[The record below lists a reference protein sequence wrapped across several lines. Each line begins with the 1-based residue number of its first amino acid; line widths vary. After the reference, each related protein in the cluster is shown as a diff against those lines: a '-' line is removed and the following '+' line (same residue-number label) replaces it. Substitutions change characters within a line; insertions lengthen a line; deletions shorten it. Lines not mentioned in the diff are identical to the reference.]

1 MAKTK
6 TSSNVKK
13 IIIMIAITFGLLI
26 IFRLGA
32 FVTLPFINTDLII
45 GSSEATSGTIDF
57 GFLDVFTGGALS
69 SFSILCLGISPYI
82 TASIVIQ
89 LLQMDIVPR
98 FKELAEEGEEGK
110 QKLNQY
116 TRYIAL
122 GLAFVQSLTLAI
134 GVNANYHGAYFIT
147 EFDDIFSSS
156 SVVFGYLYISLVAT
170 AGTAFCLWLS
180 ELITSKGFG
189 NGSSM
194 LIVAGILATF
204 PQMFVEL
211 WTQLVATE
219 ETKNIFVFILVIVMF
234 LAVIVFIVFM
244 EGAQRKIPVQYANRP
259 AAASFSGRSDSNI
272 PIKLNSASVI
282 PVIFASTL
290 MSIPAIVIQVLN
302 LDPHHGVG
310 YWLNQIFTTTSY
322 DANGNVTINSIGFA
336 LYILLIVIFSFF
348 YSFLQLSPDKM
359 SENLQKQNA
368 YVPGVRPGEETT
380 GYISRV
386 LFKITVVGATYLSIV
401 AILPIVMTVLFDLP
415 SSAQIGGTSLIIVV
429 GVAIESWKQI
439 KQANQEKQYR
449 GFIG

>member
-13 IIIMIAITFGLLI
+13 LVLMILITFGLLI
-26 IFRLGA
+26 VFRLGA
-32 FVTLPFINTDLII
+32 FITLPFVNHEII
-45 GSSEATSGTIDF
+45 GSSAQQNSALIDF

-69 SFSILCLGISPYI
+69 SYSILCLGISPYI

-89 LLQMDIVPR
+89 LLQMDIIPR

-116 TRYIAL
+116 TRYLAL
-122 GLAFVQSLTLAI
+122 ALAFIQALTLTI
-134 GVNANYHGAYFIT
+134 GIQVNHNGALFYASDFV
-147 EFDDIFSSS
+147 DDSATLVYIFAA
-156 SVVFGYLYISLVAT
+156 LVAT

-180 ELITSKGFG
+180 EIITARGFG

-211 WTQLVATE
+211 IEQLIKNDV
-219 ETKNIFVFILVIVMF
+219 TKNILVFILVMVMF
-234 LAVIVFIVFM
+234 IAVIVFIVFM
-244 EGAQRKIPVQYANRP
+244 EGAQRKIPIQYANRP

-290 MSIPAIVIQVLN
+290 MSIPAIVIQVLK
-302 LDPHHGVG
+302 LDTTAGVG
-310 YWLNQIFTTTSY
+310 YWLNQIFTTTSTSA
-322 DANGNVTINSIGFA
+322 DGSNVTINAIGFA
-336 LYILLIVIFSFF
+336 IYVILIVVFSFF

-368 YVPGVRPGEETT
+368 YIPGVRPGEETT

-401 AILPIVMTVLFDLP
+401 AILPILMTVIFNLP

-429 GVAIESWKQI
+429 GVAIETWKQM
-439 KQANQEKQYR
+439 KQFNQDKQYR
-449 GFIG
+449 GFIE

>member
-1 MAKTK
+1 MAKVK

-13 IIIMIAITFGLLI
+13 LVIAILITFALLI
-26 IFRLGA
+26 FFRLGA
-32 FVTLPFINTDLII
+32 FITLPFINHDVI
-45 GSSEATSGTIDF
+45 GSSAGQSVNIDF

-69 SFSILCLGISPYI
+69 SYSILCLGISPYI
-82 TASIVIQ
+82 TASIVTQ

-122 GLAFVQSLTLAI
+122 GLAFIQALTLTVGI
-134 GVNANYHGAYFIT
+134 QVNYNGALFEATMFVEDYLGLVC
-147 EFDDIFSSS
+147 IFAA
-156 SVVFGYLYISLVAT
+156 LVAT
-170 AGTAFCLWLS
+170 AGTAFCLWLA

-211 WTQLVATE
+211 WAQLIATE
-219 ETKNIFVFILVIVMF
+219 ETKNIFVFILVIVML

-290 MSIPAIVIQVLN
+290 MSLPAVVIQVLN
-302 LDPHHGVG
+302 LHTDHGVG
-310 YWLNQIFTTTSY
+310 YWLNQIFSTTSV
-322 DANGNVTINSIGFA
+322 DASGNVVINSIGFA
-336 LYILLIVIFSFF
+336 LYILLIVVFSFF

-386 LFKITVVGATYLSIV
+386 LFKITVVGATYLAIV
-401 AILPIVMTVLFDLP
+401 AILPILMTVLFDLP

-429 GVAIESWKQI
+429 GVAIESWNQI

>member
-1 MAKTK
+1 MAKAK
-6 TSSNVKK
+6 LSSNVKK
-13 IIIMIAITFGLLI
+13 LIIMILITFGLLI
-26 IFRLGA
+26 VFRLGA
-32 FVTLPFINTDLII
+32 FITLPFVSHDVI
-45 GSSEATSGTIDF
+45 GSSAQQSSALIDF

-69 SFSILCLGISPYI
+69 SYSILCLGISPYI
-82 TASIVIQ
+82 TSSIVIQ

-116 TRYIAL
+116 TRYLAL
-122 GLAFVQSLTLAI
+122 GLAFVQALTLAVGI
-134 GVNANYHGAYFIT
+134 QVNHNGALFEATLFVDEYLGIVC
-147 EFDDIFSSS
+147 IFAA
-156 SVVFGYLYISLVAT
+156 LVAT

-194 LIVAGILATF
+194 LIVAGILSTF
-204 PQMFVEL
+204 PQMFTDL
-211 WTQLVATE
+211 IAQLISDEKTR
-219 ETKNIFVFILVIVMF
+219 NIFAFVLAMVMF
-234 LAVIVFIVFM
+234 IAVIVFIVFM
-244 EGAQRKIPVQYANRP
+244 EGAQRKIPIQYANRP

-290 MSIPAIVIQVLN
+290 MSIPAIIIQVLN
-302 LDPHHGVG
+302 LHQDHGVG
-310 YWLNQIFTTTSY
+310 YWLNQIFMTTTT
-322 DANGNVTINSIGFA
+322 DPQTGNVTINAIGFA

-368 YVPGVRPGEETT
+368 YIPGVRPGEETT

-401 AILPIVMTVLFDLP
+401 AILPIVMTVIFDLP

-429 GVAIESWKQI
+429 GVAIESWKQM
-439 KQANQEKQYR
+439 KQVNQEKQYR
-449 GFIG
+449 GFIQ